1 MRDNDFLTWY
11 NSLNKPSW
19 TPSPE
24 TIGTVWTIL
33 YPIII
38 IVNFIVIKMLINKQI
53 SFIVALPFLIN
64 LLANLI
70 FTPIQFGL
78 RNLDLALLDILIV
91 LITIIWSMLAIWP
104 HKKVLALA
112 FIPYLIWV
120 VIASSL
126 QAYITFKN

>member
-38 IVNFIVIKMLINKQI
+38 IINFIVIKMLINKQI

-64 LLANLI
+64 LVANLI

>member
-120 VIASSL
+120 LIASSL

>member
-64 LLANLI
+64 LVANLI

-78 RNLDLALLDILIV
+78 RNFDLALLDILIV

>member
-38 IVNFIVIKMLINKQI
+38 IINFIVIKMLINKQI

-64 LLANLI
+64 LVANLI

-78 RNLDLALLDILIV
+78 RNFDLALLDILIV

>member
-24 TIGTVWTIL
+24 TIGTVWTVL

-38 IVNFIVIKMLINKQI
+38 IVNFIVIKMLISKQI

-64 LLANLI
+64 LVANLI

-78 RNLDLALLDILIV
+78 RNFDLALLDILIV
-91 LITIIWSMLAIWP
+91 LITIIWSMFAIWP
-104 HKKVLALA
+104 HKKALALV

-120 VIASSL
+120 LIASSL

>member
-24 TIGTVWTIL
+24 TIGTAWTIL

-78 RNLDLALLDILIV
+78 RNLDLALLDILII

>member
-78 RNLDLALLDILIV
+78 RNLDLALLDILII

>member
-38 IVNFIVIKMLINKQI
+38 IINFIVIKMLINKQI